1 MHRIILD
8 HTAPIKLPTIEDQ
21 YVVTISKA
29 SMKITNGGLRPG
41 SIPDVISQLPSQSTP
56 SPPIDVE
63 SILSSSKSKL
73 VLHFDINET
82 ILIGDE
88 AGGDSVEDCLN
99 KVWYNLKY
107 LSYFYYILY
116 FFLAH
121 NY

>member
-1 MHRIILD
+1 
-8 HTAPIKLPTIEDQ
+8 
-21 YVVTISKA
+21 
-29 SMKITNGGLRPG
+29 MKITNGGLRPG